1 MNKRIP
7 LIAALALA
15 SASATAF
22 ANDYEDIAIV
32 KSASPQYEQV
42 NVPRNQ
48 CYTEY
53 VPAPRY
59 QSSNG
64 YAGPLIGGL
73 AGALLGNTV
82 GRGTGNKAATA
93 GGAVIGAIVGDRIS
107 RNADYGGDSYHE
119 VRRCNVVDSYE
130 SRLAGYHVVYEY
142 AGRTYTAL
150 LPYDPGRELHVRV
163 NVDPVGGPAHYNR

>member
-7 LIAALALA
+7 LIAAMALA

-32 KSASPQYEQV
+32 KSASPRYEQI

-59 QSSNG
+59 RSNESL
-64 YAGPLIGGL
+64 AGPLIGGL
-73 AGALLGNTV
+73 AGALLGHTV
-82 GRGTGNKAATA
+82 GRGSGNVAATA
-93 GGAVIGAIVGDRIS
+93 GGAVVGAVVGDRMQ
-107 RNADYGGDSYHE
+107 RNADYDSGATQE
-119 VRRCNVVDSYE
+119 VRRCKVVDNFE
-130 SRLAGYHVVYEY
+130 SRLTGYHVVYEY

-150 LPYDPGRELHVRV
+150 LPYDPGRELYVRV
-163 NVDPVGGPAHYNR
+163 NVDPAGGPAYYNR

>member
-15 SASATAF
+15 SASASAF
-22 ANDYEDIAIV
+22 ASDYEDTAIV
-32 KSASPQYEQV
+32 KSASPQYERV
-42 NVPRNQ
+42 NVPQQQ
-48 CYTEY
+48 CHTEY

-59 QSSNG
+59 RSDNG

-73 AGALLGNTV
+73 AGALLGHTV
-82 GRGTGNKAATA
+82 GRGSGNVAATA
-93 GGAVIGAIVGDRIS
+93 GGAVVGAIVGDRIS
-107 RNADYGGDSYHE
+107 RNADYDGDYSRP
-119 VRRCNVVDSYE
+119 VQRCQVVDRVE

-163 NVDPVGGPAHYNR
+163 NVAPVSGPAHYNR